1 MRISDWSSDL
11 CSSDLAHGVGEKEKN
26 HTNRR
31 ARNIDQPLPSI
42 TAGGN
47 QYAVAEPHMEP
58 IMVQTDQQS
67 SSGVIRSMDEP
78 VPTVVT
84 KRNVALVEPEAHAL
98 TAHDIEDRK
107 STRLNSSH

>member
-78 VPTVVT
+78 V
-84 KRNVALVEPEAHAL
+84 
-98 TAHDIEDRK
+98 DRK
-107 STRLNSSH
+107 SVGWGKSVSVRVDLGGSRIIKKKQREEKNTK